1 MKEHLSALM
10 DNELDELSERRL
22 HTQLASDAD
31 LRQSWERYHLARA
44 ALRGELEEVAGPML
58 AERIHAAVEA
68 EKSGRGTRRLA
79 PALKLAGGAA
89 IAASVAVVAILGLQ
103 TQQQPPERVAAKPAA
118 TVVAEARKGDPVRA
132 GVRRWDTREPEAESA
147 LNAYLVEHNE
157 FAPTSGMNGMLPYV
171 RVVGYDSD
179 K

>member
-1 MKEHLSALM
+1 M
-10 DNELDELSERRL
+10 
-22 HTQLASDAD
+22 
-31 LRQSWERYHLARA
+31 
-44 ALRGELEEVAGPML
+44 
-58 AERIHAAVEA
+58 
-68 EKSGRGTRRLA
+68 
-79 PALKLAGGAA
+79 
-89 IAASVAVVAILGLQ
+89 
-103 TQQQPPERVAAKPAA
+103 
-118 TVVAEARKGDPVRA
+118 VAEARKGDPVRA